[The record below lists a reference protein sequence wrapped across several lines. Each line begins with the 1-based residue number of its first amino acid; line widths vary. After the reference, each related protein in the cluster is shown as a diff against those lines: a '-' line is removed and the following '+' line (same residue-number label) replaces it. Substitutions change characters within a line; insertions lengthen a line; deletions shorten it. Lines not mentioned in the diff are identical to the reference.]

1 MSGKVRGV
9 LIDISPLRESAAFR
23 RIFCA
28 RLISIIGIGLL
39 MVSVPIQMYDL
50 TGSSAQVGAATAVT
64 GVTTFVG
71 MLVGGVLADRF
82 DRKKL
87 ILLGRTGAA
96 LSFAG
101 LALNAFGVF
110 GTTSVVALYVLA
122 GVDGLIGSL
131 STSAL
136 MAAVPTLIPRDK
148 LVAVGALSS
157 LTVRVGTAISPAIAG
172 LIIAAA
178 GVEWAYTIAA
188 ILATLTVLILLGL
201 PSMPPTAAT
210 LGAESESSS
219 GEAQVNAADAAHSD
233 SPQSLIEFLTSQR
246 VVLGV
251 MIVGVLAMLGAGL
264 VALLPALVAERF
276 GGDARATG
284 LLYAAVAC
292 GAMLGAL
299 TSGWLAGVRRPGV
312 VLLGAL
318 AGAALVQVLFGFAPV
333 AWLAIVLLC
342 IVGYLEATQEVLRY
356 SLIQHHT
363 PGPLLGR
370 VNGIWMAQEVGGVT
384 IGALV
389 AGVFGT
395 IWTASD
401 AIVYYGLALLVLSII
416 AAFALRAVVAVR
428 NDRPV
433 ESTLS

>member
-1 MSGKVRGV
+1 MSGRMRGV

-50 TGSSAQVGAATAVT
+50 TRSSAQVGAATAVT
-64 GVTTFVG
+64 GITTFVG
-71 MLVGGVLADRF
+71 MLIGGVLADRF
-82 DRKKL
+82 DRKRL

-122 GVDGLIGSL
+122 GIDGLIGSL

-172 LIIAAA
+172 FIIAAA
-178 GVEWAYTIAA
+178 GVEWAYTVAA
-188 ILATLTVLILLGL
+188 VLATATVLILLGL
-201 PSMPPTAAT
+201 PSMPPSAPT
-210 LGAESESSS
+210 LDARPEPGASDE
-219 GEAQVNAADAAHSD
+219 NAADAAHRD
-233 SPQSLIEFLTSQR
+233 APQSLMGFLTSQR

-299 TSGWLAGVRRPGV
+299 TSGWLAGVARPGI

-318 AGAALVQVLFGFAPV
+318 TAAAVVQIGFGFAPV

-342 IVGYLEATQEVLRY
+342 VVGYLEATQEVLRY

-389 AGVFGT
+389 AGAFGT

-416 AAFALRAVVAVR
+416 AACVLRAVVKVR
-428 NDRPV
+428 SERPV
-433 ESTLS
+433 ESSIS